1 MQQEK
6 KKSLEERLSE
16 GIVLCGEGYL
26 FELEKRGYVQVGPYV
41 PLVVLEHPDVVKQ
54 LHREFVRCGSDVVEA
69 FTYYG
74 HREKMKLV
82 GMEDKLEDL
91 NRSAL
96 RLAKEVA
103 QETDALV
110 AGNICNSTLWE
121 HDTPSEVRDQVKAMF
136 EEQVAWAADEGVD
149 FIIGETFD
157 FLDEA
162 LLATE
167 VIKASGLPAVITL
180 AFVFNQKTTCGV
192 EVEEALKKLEDAGA
206 TVVGLNCAL
215 GPPTMLPLLKRARA
229 AISCPLAALP
239 VPFNTT
245 PEKPNFQKLSNVKRP
260 YMEMEKHLCNRFE
273 MAEFARECKEIGVNY
288 LGVCCGA
295 SPYHLRA
302 MAEAVGHPAE
312 AIKFSADPSKHFG
325 FGNQQNFKSS
335 HTSAWQ
341 AMND

>member
-1 MQQEK
+1 MQEDK
-6 KKSLEERLSE
+6 KGLEARLKE

-26 FELEKRGYVQVGPYV
+26 FELEKRGYVQVGPFV
-41 PLVVLEHPDVVKQ
+41 PLVVLEQPHVVKQ
-54 LHREFVRCGSDVVEA
+54 LHREYVACGSDIVEA

-74 HREKMKLV
+74 HREKMKLLGV
-82 GMEDKLEDL
+82 EDKLEEL
-91 NRSAL
+91 NRAAL

-103 QETDALV
+103 QETGTLF

-121 HDTPSEVRDQVKAMF
+121 KENEPETVSQVQAMF
-136 EEQVAWAADEGVD
+136 EEQVAWAKEEGVD

-180 AFVFNQKTTCGV
+180 SLVFNEKTTCGV

-206 TVVGLNCAL
+206 TVVGLNCSL

-229 AISCPLAALP
+229 AVSCPLAALP
-239 VPFNTT
+239 VPYNTT
-245 PEKPNFQKLSNVKRP
+245 QQKSSFQKLSDVKRP
-260 YMEMEKHLCNRFE
+260 FMEMEPYLCTRFQ
-273 MAEFARECKEIGVNY
+273 MAEFAKECKEIGVNY
-288 LGVCCGA
+288 LGCCCGA

-302 MAEAVGHPAE
+302 MAEAIGHKAT
-312 AIKFSADPSKHFG
+312 ATRFSPDPSKHYAFG
-325 FGNQQNFKSS
+325 DPALFKAS
-335 HTSAWQ
+335 HTTAWH